1 MKLIHLSDLHIG
13 KRVNEFSML
22 EDQRYILDQMMK
34 IFAEQKVDGVLIAGD
49 VYDKT
54 VPSAEAVQLFDEFIT
69 GLAKAEIPVYM
80 ISGNHDSAERLSF
93 GAKLF
98 ESSDIYISQ
107 VYDGEMKRIVLKDQY
122 GPISVYLLPFLKPAA
137 VRHALQ
143 RDDINTYEEGVMA
156 ALQECEIDTTQ
167 RNVLVAHQF
176 VTGADRS
183 DSEETS
189 VGGLDNVSAEVFKDF
204 DYVALGHIH
213 RPQKMGRETL
223 RYSGTPL
230 KYSFSEADHKKSV
243 TVVELLEKGNVRV
256 STVPLIPR
264 RDMRKLRGTYM
275 DVTAKDHYTAE
286 NKMDYLQ
293 ITLTDEEDVPGALQ
307 KLRTVYP
314 NLMRLEYDNKRT
326 RENREVQAVEVQEQK
341 SELELFEE
349 FYELLNNEPM
359 KEEQTEFVEKL
370 IQDLCWNEDRFIRGF
385 TEDGEVIGQRTDP
398 EANMWLNP
406 QSWSVISGLANEAQ
420 ADLALQNVY
429 DKLNTEYGAILMDPP
444 YHAHA
449 FDGALAV
456 IYNAGTKENAGIFSQ
471 SQGWIIL
478 AEALR
483 GHGERAFNYFIENAP
498 AAQNNRAEIRRLEPY
513 CYGQFTEGK
522 HSPNFGR
529 SHVHWLTGTASTV
542 MVGCVE
548 GILGMRP
555 DFYGLK
561 IAPSVPKEW
570 EEFEIEKD
578 FRGSHLHIVVKN
590 PGHAESGCEKLF
602 VNGEQMKD
610 NYIPQ
615 EKLTKTTEVEL
626 FLS

>member
-1 MKLIHLSDLHIG
+1 MVDKQPAGVYNIPCQQRTVRLTQPNIGDLHIG
-13 KRVNEFSML
+13 KRVHDFSML

-183 DSEETS
+183 DSEETW

-230 KYSFSEADHKKSV
+230 KYSFSEAGHQKSV
-243 TVVELLEKGNVRV
+243 TVVELGAKGDLQVR
-256 STVPLIPR
+256 TVPLSPR
-264 RDMRKLRGTYM
+264 RDLTQLRGSYM
-275 DVTAKDHYTAE
+275 ELTARDYYT
-286 NKMDYLQ
+286 NGDFQQNYLH
-293 ITLTDEEDVPGALQ
+293 ITLTDEQDVPDAMGR
-307 KLRTVYP
+307 LRSIYP
-314 NLMRLEYDNKRT
+314 YLMLLDYDNART
-326 RENREVQAVEVQEQK
+326 RALGQVHDGAATEKQSPFDVFA
-341 SELELFEE
+341 E
-349 FYELLNNEPM
+349 FYRRQNGTDLT
-359 KEEQTEFVEKL
+359 EEQAAFLRSQME
-370 IQDLCWNEDRFIRGF
+370 
-385 TEDGEVIGQRTDP
+385 
-398 EANMWLNP
+398 
-406 QSWSVISGLANEAQ
+406 SV
-420 ADLALQNVY
+420 
-429 DKLNTEYGAILMDPP
+429 
-444 YHAHA
+444 
-449 FDGALAV
+449 
-456 IYNAGTKENAGIFSQ
+456 
-471 SQGWIIL
+471 
-478 AEALR
+478 
-483 GHGERAFNYFIENAP
+483 
-498 AAQNNRAEIRRLEPY
+498 
-513 CYGQFTEGK
+513 
-522 HSPNFGR
+522 
-529 SHVHWLTGTASTV
+529 
-542 MVGCVE
+542 
-548 GILGMRP
+548 
-555 DFYGLK
+555 
-561 IAPSVPKEW
+561 W
-570 EEFEIEKD
+570 EEK
-578 FRGSHLHIVVKN
+578 V
-590 PGHAESGCEKLF
+590 
-602 VNGEQMKD
+602 
-610 NYIPQ
+610 
-615 EKLTKTTEVEL
+615 
-626 FLS
+626 

>member
-1 MKLIHLSDLHIG
+1 MRFLHLADLHIG
-13 KRVNEFSML
+13 KRVNGFSMI
-22 EDQRYILDQMMK
+22 EDQKFVFEQVYNVIENEK
-34 IFAEQKVDGVLIAGD
+34 IDGIIMAGD
-49 VYDKT
+49 IYDKP
-54 VPSAEAVQLFDEFIT
+54 VPSAEAVQLFDQFLT
-69 GLAKAEIPVYM
+69 GLADCGKKVFAV
-80 ISGNHDSAERLSF
+80 SGNHDSAERLSF

-156 ALQECEIDTTQ
+156 ALQECEIDRTQ

-183 DSEETS
+183 DSEETW

-243 TVVELLEKGNVRV
+243 TIVELLEKGNVTV
-256 STVPLIPR
+256 STVPLIPKH
-264 RDMRKLRGTYM
+264 DMRKLRGTYM

-326 RENREVQAVEVQEQK
+326 RENREVQAVEAQEQK

-370 IQDLCWNEDRFIRGF
+370 IQDLK
-385 TEDGEVIGQRTDP
+385 EVR
-398 EANMWLNP
+398 
-406 QSWSVISGLANEAQ
+406 V
-420 ADLALQNVY
+420 
-429 DKLNTEYGAILMDPP
+429 
-444 YHAHA
+444 
-449 FDGALAV
+449 
-456 IYNAGTKENAGIFSQ
+456 
-471 SQGWIIL
+471 
-478 AEALR
+478 
-483 GHGERAFNYFIENAP
+483 
-498 AAQNNRAEIRRLEPY
+498 
-513 CYGQFTEGK
+513 
-522 HSPNFGR
+522 
-529 SHVHWLTGTASTV
+529 
-542 MVGCVE
+542 
-548 GILGMRP
+548 
-555 DFYGLK
+555 
-561 IAPSVPKEW
+561 
-570 EEFEIEKD
+570 
-578 FRGSHLHIVVKN
+578 
-590 PGHAESGCEKLF
+590 
-602 VNGEQMKD
+602 
-610 NYIPQ
+610 
-615 EKLTKTTEVEL
+615 
-626 FLS
+626 